1 MVALSM
7 NKCGINVAKVAEDV
21 IRQSNKGEEEEENG
35 TRRRRKTSER
45 CTIKFQV

>member
-1 MVALSM
+1 MWV
-7 NKCGINVAKVAEDV
+7 INVGAAAKVAEDV